1 MKKTVIIFILL
12 ALTLGLFACTAAT
25 EETAAPTAAPTVAT
39 QPPQPDD
46 TQPPQLGVPVTSEPD
61 DDYVRYIGGGINIP
75 LEGGFKATTAEDGY
89 LVYTNG
95 YLTVILSATDDYDAQ
110 MLAASGYDVDSI
122 SEEDYGNILIDTNE
136 LPQDCMFY
144 DRFDNLCLSYSG
156 KDSSGNDYISYSV
169 IKKDGQ
175 DHRIWLIQF
184 IGSPAVYEPYS
195 IYFPE
200 WAAGIIFE

>member
-12 ALTLGLFACTAAT
+12 ALMLGLFACTAAP
-25 EETAAPTAAPTVAT
+25 EETAVPTELTEPTQA
-39 QPPQPDD
+39 PQPDD
-46 TQPPQLGVPVTSEPD
+46 TQAVQTDVPVVSEPD

-75 LEGGFKATTAEDGY
+75 LEGGFIATTATDGY

-95 YLTVILSATDDYDAQ
+95 YLTVILSATDDYDAE
-110 MLAASGYDVDSI
+110 MLAANGYDIDSI
-122 SEEDYGNILIDTNE
+122 TLEEYGSILIDTNE

-156 KDSSGNDYISYSV
+156 KDSTGSDYISYSV
-169 IKKDGQ
+169 IKKDEE

-184 IGSPAVYEPYS
+184 IGAPAVYEPYS
-195 IYFPE
+195 VYFPE
-200 WAAGIIFE
+200 WADGILFR

>member
-1 MKKTVIIFILL
+1 MNKTVIIFILL
-12 ALTLGLFACTAAT
+12 ALTLGLFACTAAP
-25 EETAAPTAAPTVAT
+25 EETAVPTELTEPTQA
-39 QPPQPDD
+39 PQPDD
-46 TQPPQLGVPVTSEPD
+46 TQAVQTDVPIASEPD

-75 LEGGFKATTAEDGY
+75 LEGGFIATTATDGY

-95 YLTVILSATDDYDAQ
+95 YLTVILSATDDYDAE
-110 MLAASGYDVDSI
+110 MLAANGYDIDSI
-122 SEEDYGNILIDTNE
+122 SLEDYGSILIDTNE

-156 KDSSGNDYISYSV
+156 KDSTGSDYISYSV
-169 IKKDGQ
+169 IKKDEE

-195 IYFPE
+195 VYFPE
-200 WAAGIIFE
+200 WADGILFR